1 MNIFE
6 TRNCIETSPTCNT
19 SFQPINSDITV
30 VEQQN
35 LNATSNYKLV
45 GNKKITRERSLKYV
59 IQDRDENKQIRKE
72 ISTEY
77 DLSMITSST
86 ESMLLNL
93 YEYVTIVNIDK
104 NLTVTSNSSNE
115 KFVERMIP
123 IEVKKIKF
131 SLIIS
136 KWIILFPI
144 MIQRGNYVV

>member
-35 LNATSNYKLV
+35 LNATSNYKLA

-136 KWIILFPI
+136 K
-144 MIQRGNYVV
+144 

>member
-6 TRNCIETSPTCNT
+6 TRNCTETSPTCNT
-19 SFQPINSDITV
+19 FFQPIISDITV

-35 LNATSNYKLV
+35 LNATSSYKLV
-45 GNKKITRERSLKYV
+45 GNRKITRERSLKYV
-59 IQDRDENKQIRKE
+59 IQDRDENKEIRKE
-72 ISTEY
+72 IST
-77 DLSMITSST
+77 DLSMITPST

-93 YEYVTIVNIDK
+93 YEYVTIVDINK

-136 KWIILFPI
+136 K
-144 MIQRGNYVV
+144 

>member
-6 TRNCIETSPTCNT
+6 TRNCTETSPTCNT
-19 SFQPINSDITV
+19 FFQPIISDITV

-35 LNATSNYKLV
+35 LNATSSYKLV
-45 GNKKITRERSLKYV
+45 GNRKITRERSLKYV
-59 IQDRDENKQIRKE
+59 IQDRDENKEIRKE

-77 DLSMITSST
+77 DLSMITPST

-93 YEYVTIVNIDK
+93 YEYVTIVDINK

-123 IEVKKIKF
+123 TEVKKIKF

-136 KWIILFPI
+136 K
-144 MIQRGNYVV
+144 

>member
-1 MNIFE
+1 MNIFK
-6 TRNCIETSPTCNT
+6 TRNCTETSPTYNT
-19 SFQPINSDITV
+19 FFQPIISDITV
-30 VEQQN
+30 VDQQN
-35 LNATSNYKLV
+35 LNATSGYKLV
-45 GNKKITRERSLKYV
+45 GNRKITRERSLKYV

-93 YEYVTIVNIDK
+93 YEYVTIVDINK

-136 KWIILFPI
+136 K
-144 MIQRGNYVV
+144 

>member
-6 TRNCIETSPTCNT
+6 TRNCTETSPTCNT
-19 SFQPINSDITV
+19 FFQPIISDITM

-35 LNATSNYKLV
+35 LNATSSYKLV
-45 GNKKITRERSLKYV
+45 GNRKITRERSLKYV
-59 IQDRDENKQIRKE
+59 IQDRDENKEIRKE
-72 ISTEY
+72 IST
-77 DLSMITSST
+77 DFSMITPST

-93 YEYVTIVNIDK
+93 YEYVTIVDINK

-136 KWIILFPI
+136 K
-144 MIQRGNYVV
+144 

>member
-6 TRNCIETSPTCNT
+6 TRNCTETSPTCNT
-19 SFQPINSDITV
+19 FFQPIISDITV

-35 LNATSNYKLV
+35 LNATSSYKLV
-45 GNKKITRERSLKYV
+45 GNRKITRERSLKYV
-59 IQDRDENKQIRKE
+59 IQDRDENKEIRKE
-72 ISTEY
+72 IST
-77 DLSMITSST
+77 DFSMITPST

-93 YEYVTIVNIDK
+93 YEYVTIVDINK

-136 KWIILFPI
+136 K
-144 MIQRGNYVV
+144 

>member
-1 MNIFE
+1 M
-6 TRNCIETSPTCNT
+6 
-19 SFQPINSDITV
+19 

-35 LNATSNYKLV
+35 LNATSSYKLV
-45 GNKKITRERSLKYV
+45 GDRKITRERSLKYV

-77 DLSMITSST
+77 DLSMITPST

-93 YEYVTIVNIDK
+93 YEYVTIVDINK

-123 IEVKKIKF
+123 MEVKKIKF

-136 KWIILFPI
+136 K
-144 MIQRGNYVV
+144 

>member
-6 TRNCIETSPTCNT
+6 TRNCIETSATCNT

-136 KWIILFPI
+136 K
-144 MIQRGNYVV
+144 

>member
-6 TRNCIETSPTCNT
+6 TRNCIEISPTCNT
-19 SFQPINSDITV
+19 FFQPINSDITV
-30 VEQQN
+30 IEQQN
-35 LNATSNYKLV
+35 LDATSSYKLV
-45 GNKKITRERSLKYV
+45 GNRKITQERSLKYV
-59 IQDRDENKQIRKE
+59 IQDRDENEQIRKE
-72 ISTEY
+72 ISTKY
-77 DLSMITSST
+77 DLSMITPST

-131 SLIIS
+131 SLILS
-136 KWIILFPI
+136 K
-144 MIQRGNYVV
+144 

>member
-19 SFQPINSDITV
+19 FFQPINSDITV

-72 ISTEY
+72 ISTEH

-136 KWIILFPI
+136 K
-144 MIQRGNYVV
+144 

>member
-6 TRNCIETSPTCNT
+6 TRNCTETSPTCNT
-19 SFQPINSDITV
+19 FFQPIISDITV

-35 LNATSNYKLV
+35 LNATSSYKLV
-45 GNKKITRERSLKYV
+45 GNRKITRERSLKYV
-59 IQDRDENKQIRKE
+59 IQDRDENKEIRKE
-72 ISTEY
+72 IST
-77 DLSMITSST
+77 DLSMITPST

-93 YEYVTIVNIDK
+93 YEYVTIVDINK

-123 IEVKKIKF
+123 TEVKKIKF

-136 KWIILFPI
+136 K
-144 MIQRGNYVV
+144 

>member
-6 TRNCIETSPTCNT
+6 TRNCTETSPTCNT
-19 SFQPINSDITV
+19 FFQPIISDITV

-35 LNATSNYKLV
+35 LNATSSYKLV
-45 GNKKITRERSLKYV
+45 GNRKITRERSLKYV
-59 IQDRDENKQIRKE
+59 IQDRDENKEIRKE
-72 ISTEY
+72 IST
-77 DLSMITSST
+77 DLSMITPST

-93 YEYVTIVNIDK
+93 YEYVTIVDINK
-104 NLTVTSNSSNE
+104 NLTVTSNSSND

-136 KWIILFPI
+136 K
-144 MIQRGNYVV
+144 

>member
-6 TRNCIETSPTCNT
+6 TRNCTETSPTCNT
-19 SFQPINSDITV
+19 FFQPIISDITV

-35 LNATSNYKLV
+35 LNATSSYKLV
-45 GNKKITRERSLKYV
+45 GNRKITRERSLKYV
-59 IQDRDENKQIRKE
+59 IQDRDENKEIRKE
-72 ISTEY
+72 IST
-77 DLSMITSST
+77 DFSMITPST

-93 YEYVTIVNIDK
+93 YEYVTIVDINK

-123 IEVKKIKF
+123 TEVKKIKF

-136 KWIILFPI
+136 K
-144 MIQRGNYVV
+144 

>member
-1 MNIFE
+1 M
-6 TRNCIETSPTCNT
+6 
-19 SFQPINSDITV
+19 

-35 LNATSNYKLV
+35 LNATSSYKLV
-45 GNKKITRERSLKYV
+45 GNRKITRERSLKYV
-59 IQDRDENKQIRKE
+59 IQDRDENKEIRKE
-72 ISTEY
+72 IST
-77 DLSMITSST
+77 DFSMITPST

-93 YEYVTIVNIDK
+93 YEYVTIVDINK

-136 KWIILFPI
+136 K
-144 MIQRGNYVV
+144 